1 MVKGIIHRLLLRRH
15 FWRHASFSEVA
26 ELYASRSMRLFAL
39 RMMTTFTSIYLLQEG
54 YSLFFICLFWAFFY
68 GFKAVIAWPAAQL
81 VARFGPKHMTLYSN
95 LLAAVSM
102 AILPLIGGENGFQF
116 LVIWAILQGA
126 SGTLY
131 VISYNVDFSKV
142 KSVEHAGKELAY
154 MNIIEKISNGA
165 APVIGGLLATL
176 INPEIVMYIS
186 ALLFVVAA
194 VPLFWTAEPVMLHQ
208 KLLVRGFPWRT
219 TWRSFVASGAVGIDL
234 YISANA
240 WTFFLAVVVFAGSG
254 AAIYAQVGAATSV
267 TILAALA
274 SSYVFGRI
282 IDSRHG
288 KSLLRFGVVLNAF
301 VHIFR
306 VFITT
311 PIGVVMVNLLNEIAT
326 TGYNMAFTRGQYDTA
341 DITGRRI
348 VYLSFCEITSCIGAM
363 VSSLLMA
370 LLLVEFSDKLSLQ
383 LFFVTASVFTLYIM
397 APRFALYKK

>member
-15 FWRHASFSEVA
+15 FWRHASFSEIA

-54 YSLFFICLFWAFFY
+54 YKLFDICLFWAFFY
-68 GFKAVIAWPAAQL
+68 GFKALIAWPAAHL
-81 VARFGPKHMTLYSN
+81 VARYGPKHMTLYSN

-142 KSVEHAGKELAY
+142 KSAEHAGKELAY
-154 MNIIEKISNGA
+154 MNILEKISNGA

-186 ALLFVVAA
+186 ALLFVIAA
-194 VPLFWTAEPVMLHQ
+194 VPLFWTAEPVMIRQ

-219 TWRSFVASGAVGIDL
+219 TWRSFVASGAIGIDL
-234 YISANA
+234 YVSANA
-240 WTFFLAVVVFAGSG
+240 WTFFLAVIVFAGSG
-254 AAIYAQVGAATSV
+254 AAIYAQVGAVTSV
-267 TILAALA
+267 TIVAALA

-288 KSLLRFGVVLNAF
+288 KSLLRFGVLLNSL

-306 VFITT
+306 VFIST
-311 PIGVVMVNLLNEIAT
+311 PVGVVMANLLNEIAT

-348 VYLSFCEITSCIGAM
+348 VYLSFCEIASCITAAL
-363 VSSLLMA
+363 SSLLVAA
-370 LLLVEFSDKLSLQ
+370 LLLEFDNKLSLQ

>member
-54 YSLFFICLFWAFFY
+54 YTLLFICIFWAGFY
-68 GFKAVIAWPAAQL
+68 GLKAILAWPAAQL

-102 AILPLIGGENGFQF
+102 AVLPMIGGENGFQF
-116 LVIWAILQGA
+116 LVLWAILQGA

-131 VISYNVDFSKV
+131 IISYNVDFSKV

-154 MNIIEKISNGA
+154 MNIIEKASNGA
-165 APVIGGLLATL
+165 APIIGGLLATL

-194 VPLFWTAEPVMLHQ
+194 VPLFRTAEPVMLHQ
-208 KLLVRGFPWRT
+208 KLLIRGFPWRT
-219 TWRSFVASGAVGIDL
+219 TWRSIAANAAIGIDIFMSL
-234 YISANA
+234 NA

-254 AAIYAQVGAATSV
+254 AAIYVQVGATTSV

-274 SSYVFGRI
+274 SSYVFGKI
-282 IDSRHG
+282 IDNRHG
-288 KSLLRFGVVLNAF
+288 KSLLRFGVLLNSL

-311 PIGVVMVNLLNEIAT
+311 PVGVVMANLLNEIAT

-348 VYLSFCEITSCIGAM
+348 VYLCFSEIASCIGAM
-363 VSSLLMA
+363 ASA
-370 LLLVEFSDKLSLQ
+370 LLVAFLLLEFSEQLSLQ
-383 LFFVTASVFTLYIM
+383 LFFITASVFTLYIM

>member
-15 FWRHASFSEVA
+15 FWRHASFSEIA

-54 YSLFFICLFWAFFY
+54 YSLLFICLFWAFFY
-68 GFKAVIAWPAAQL
+68 GFKALIAWPAAKL

-102 AILPLIGGENGFQF
+102 ALLPQIGGDDGFQF

-126 SGTLY
+126 SSTLY
-131 VISYNVDFSKV
+131 MIAYNVDFSKI

-165 APVIGGLLATL
+165 APILGGLLATL

-194 VPLFWTAEPVMLHQ
+194 APLFKTAEPVMLNQ
-208 KLLVRGFPWRT
+208 KLLIRGFPWRT
-219 TWRSFVASGAVGIDL
+219 TWQSIAASSAIGID
-234 YISANA
+234 IFVSANA
-240 WTFFLAVVVFAGSG
+240 WIFFLAIVVFAGSG
-254 AAIYAQVGAATSV
+254 TAIYAQVGAATSV
-267 TILAALA
+267 TIVAALA
-274 SSYVFGRI
+274 SSYVFGKI
-282 IDSRHG
+282 IDNRHG
-288 KSLLRFGVVLNAF
+288 KSLLRFSVLLNSLI
-301 VHIFR
+301 HLLR

-311 PIGVVMVNLLNEIAT
+311 PVGVVMANLLNEIAT
-326 TGYNMAFTRGQYDTA
+326 TGYSMAFTRGQYDTA
-341 DITGRRI
+341 DNTGRRI
-348 VYLSFCEITSCIGAM
+348 VYLCLCEIASCIGAT
-363 VSSLLMA
+363 VSSLLVA
-370 LLLVEFSDKLSLQ
+370 LLLLQFDEKASLQ
-383 LFFVTASVFTLYIM
+383 LFFIVASIFTLYIM

>member
-15 FWRHASFSEVA
+15 FWRHASFSEIA

-54 YSLFFICLFWAFFY
+54 YLLFSICLFWAFFY
-68 GFKAVIAWPAAQL
+68 GFKALIAWPAAQL

-102 AILPLIGGENGFQF
+102 AILPLIGGDNGFEF
-116 LVIWAILQGA
+116 LALWAILQGA

-154 MNIIEKISNGA
+154 MNILEKISNGA
-165 APVIGGLLATL
+165 APIIGGLLATL

-186 ALLFVVAA
+186 AILFVVAA
-194 VPLFWTAEPVMLHQ
+194 APLFKTAEPVMLNQ
-208 KLLVRGFPWRT
+208 KLLIRGFPWRT
-219 TWRSFVASGAVGIDL
+219 TWRSIVANGAIGIDIF
-234 YISANA
+234 ISTSA
-240 WTFFLAVVVFAGSG
+240 WTFFLAMVVFAGSG

-274 SSYVFGRI
+274 SSYVFGKI
-282 IDSRHG
+282 IDNRHG
-288 KSLLRFGVVLNAF
+288 KSLLRFGVLLNSL
-301 VHIFR
+301 VHLFR

-311 PIGVVMVNLLNEIAT
+311 PVGVVMANLLNEIAT

-341 DITGRRI
+341 DNTGRRI
-348 VYLSFCEITSCIGAM
+348 VYLCFCEIASCLGAM
-363 VSSLLMA
+363 LSSLFIA
-370 LLLVEFSDKLSLQ
+370 LLLVQFNEKASLQ
-383 LFFVTASVFTLYIM
+383 LFFIAASIFTLCIM